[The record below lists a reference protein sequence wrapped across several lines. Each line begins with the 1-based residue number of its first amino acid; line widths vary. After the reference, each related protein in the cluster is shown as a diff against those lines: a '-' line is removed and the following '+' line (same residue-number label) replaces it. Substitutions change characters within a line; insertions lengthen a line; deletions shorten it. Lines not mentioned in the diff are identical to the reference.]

1 MNGFLGVVEDTN
13 NGHWRYNNNQAT
25 LGFPVV
31 SIARSPIK
39 GIEDRLIGDAVVFSL
54 EALLRS
60 QLYETLDGKKVLI
73 LGYGKIGSACARALK
88 SRRSTVLVYDVDP
101 LKMMEARVD
110 GMEIGVREQLVQR
123 ADLIVGATGRQSLTV
138 ADRCLFKNGVV
149 LASASSRNLE
159 FDVDEICRGYL
170 GQETAKQLVSY
181 SGPAGATFFLC
192 NGGFPVNFIH
202 SSALGP
208 VLDAIYSE
216 LFLCLLE
223 IEESR
228 APKGLSDSTNL
239 IHARVANVWCNVHG
253 LVGGERRC

>member
-1 MNGFLGVVEDTN
+1 
-13 NGHWRYNNNQAT
+13 
-25 LGFPVV
+25 
-31 SIARSPIK
+31 
-39 GIEDRLIGDAVVFSL
+39 
-54 EALLRS
+54 
-60 QLYETLDGKKVLI
+60 
-73 LGYGKIGSACARALK
+73 
-88 SRRSTVLVYDVDP
+88 
-101 LKMMEARVD
+101 MMEARVD